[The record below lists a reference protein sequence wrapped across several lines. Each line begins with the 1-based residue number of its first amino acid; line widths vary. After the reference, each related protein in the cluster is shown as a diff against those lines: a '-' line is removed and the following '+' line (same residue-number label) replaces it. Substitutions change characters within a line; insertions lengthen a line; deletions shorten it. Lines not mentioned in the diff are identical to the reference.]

1 MAGGQLPAPMNAM
14 HAQQPN
20 AQPRVPAMRL
30 PDWQPRL
37 AQLVT
42 QRMRSPLQWGVH
54 DCCLWAADAVQA
66 VTGTDLAAGLRGTYS
81 TQAEAQARLLQLGG
95 LAALCVDRLGP
106 VARTALA
113 QPGDIGLTTVQ
124 GVRALVVCGG
134 GNFLGVGATGL
145 VPVPSESVAR
155 VWRCTVEVRHG

>member
-42 QRMRSPLQWGVH
+42 QRMRHPLQWGVH

-113 QPGDIGLTTVQ
+113 QPGDIGLATV
-124 GVRALVVCGG
+124 GEVRALVVCGG
-134 GNFLGVGATGL
+134 THFLAVGGGGLLPVAPSGV
-145 VPVPSESVAR
+145 VR
-155 VWRCTVEVRHG
+155 VWRCTAEVLHG